1 MGNPQKSRP
10 ITGVEKSKE
19 SAGVKKSAPSEHIGD
34 QLVDHLEDTEVI
46 SRPLHVMQQVMS
58 MK

>member
-34 QLVDHLEDTEVI
+34 HLEDTEVI